1 MIFSILTF
9 IAICLS
15 LLIKDRTKSLH
26 VYSIS
31 CICESLYCI
40 TVGALTGTFLGI
52 INFIRTYLFS
62 CREIFSK
69 KAYFSLFL
77 FFEFVVFLN
86 FIITYDGTISLLP
99 TMASIIGIYCLWVPH
114 TKYLKFSS
122 LIKGMFYA
130 VYYAYYGGWFLV
142 WGYTVVFLFSFYI
155 LIKDERKKSFLQII
169 KLRR

>member
-15 LLIKDRTKSLH
+15 LLIKDRIKSLH
-26 VYSIS
+26 VYSIG

-77 FFEFVVFLN
+77 FFEFVVFFN
-86 FIITYDGTISLLP
+86 FI
-99 TMASIIGIYCLWVPH
+99 
-114 TKYLKFSS
+114 
-122 LIKGMFYA
+122 
-130 VYYAYYGGWFLV
+130 
-142 WGYTVVFLFSFYI
+142 
-155 LIKDERKKSFLQII
+155 E
-169 KLRR
+169 

>member
-15 LLIKDRTKSLH
+15 LLIKDRIKSLH

-62 CREIFSK
+62 CREILVK
-69 KAYFSLFL
+69 KLIFHYFYFLNLL
-77 FFEFVVFLN
+77 FF
-86 FIITYDGTISLLP
+86 
-99 TMASIIGIYCLWVPH
+99 
-114 TKYLKFSS
+114 
-122 LIKGMFYA
+122 
-130 VYYAYYGGWFLV
+130 
-142 WGYTVVFLFSFYI
+142 
-155 LIKDERKKSFLQII
+155 
-169 KLRR
+169 